1 MCEMPPFQRHFER
14 DAIPYTLDLDW
25 PVGAAGFEPVYQNQ
39 SPHCFC
45 EMVAHLK
52 VQGTR
57 PDSVCVRD

>member
-1 MCEMPPFQRHFER
+1 VH
-14 DAIPYTLDLDW
+14 
-25 PVGAAGFEPVYQNQ
+25 QNQ

-57 PDSVCVRD
+57 PDSV